1 MNMNDIPDGLG
12 HDPYMWNDSLYFDDD
27 CDIDTS
33 EEYSEDDLLERKE
46 YFYKIEQ
53 EKLWLKI

>member
-46 YFYKIEQ
+46 DFYKLEREEI
-53 EKLWLKI
+53 I